1 MVKRITKAQLA
12 KAEADKFRETVVSLL
27 HIRHPDWTDWEWD
40 WLHDEARR
48 PPDYIYTE
56 AEDRIRDRLIVYAKS
71 FSEYAGYTVPEL
83 IAIAYR
89 YRLDLNEA
97 GQEFVENLH
106 AWGATELKRR
116 QIQQLA
122 GICRR
127 SADIGRDPLKEA
139 A

>member
-1 MVKRITKAQLA
+1 MAKRITKAQLA
-12 KAEADKFRETVVSLL
+12 KAEADKFRETLVSLL
-27 HIRHPDWTDWEWD
+27 RVQHPNWTDWEWD

-48 PPDYIYTE
+48 SPDYIYTE
-56 AEDRIRDRLIVYAKS
+56 TEEGILDKPIAYSKS
-71 FSEYAGYTVPEL
+71 FTEYAGYTVPEL

-89 YRLDLNEA
+89 YRFDLNEA
-97 GQEFVENLH
+97 GQEFVEKLR
-106 AWGATELKRR
+106 AWRAIELKRR

-127 SADIGRDPLKEA
+127 SEDIGRDPLKEA

>member
-1 MVKRITKAQLA
+1 MVKRITKAQLE
-12 KAEADKFRETVVSLL
+12 KAEADRFREIVASLL

-56 AEDRIRDRLIVYAKS
+56 AEDRILDRLIVYSKS

-83 IAIAYR
+83 IAIAYP
-89 YRLDLNEA
+89 YRFDLNEA
-97 GQEFVENLH
+97 EQVFVENLH

-127 SADIGRDPLKEA
+127 CEDIGRDLLKEA